1 MAWETQKQA
10 TEALKR
16 AKRALVLAPENPTH
30 DALAST
36 TAVLAYLHAH
46 NIPADGFIP
55 NFKPEKFPLYLP
67 SADKIQA
74 QVNSLRDLKIQLDVN
89 QVPIK
94 ELTYDVKDGRLE
106 IILTP
111 KSGEWKTQNI
121 SLYQGDNRYDMIVA
135 IGFPDRQSL
144 HNAFRQ
150 PMDVIHQAPII
161 NLDNDPKN
169 EHWAAINLVDLA
181 ATAISENAFNWFE
194 HWDETKISAPIAT
207 AILAGM
213 IANTQSFRSPSVT
226 PNTLE
231 KASKLI
237 SMGAD
242 RESIVHGLW
251 RSRQVN
257 TLKLWGRAL
266 SRIEQDKNLGL
277 IWTTLSRQDILDSGT
292 TEARLDE
299 LVNELIAFA
308 PDSKL
313 TAIFVE
319 HDAYT
324 TRMALFAQPPY
335 AANVIGRS
343 LGLDG
348 TAKKAGGAISKPLLE
363 AKDHALEQIKK
374 IL

>member
-1 MAWETQKQA
+1 MAWETQQQA

-36 TAVLAYLHAH
+36 SAVLAYLQAH
-46 NIPADGFIP
+46 NIPADGYIP
-55 NFKPEKFPLYLP
+55 NLKPEKLPLYLAL
-67 SADKIQA
+67 ADKIQP
-74 QVNSLRDLKIQLDVN
+74 QISSLRDLKIQLDVN
-89 QVPIK
+89 QIPIK
-94 ELTYDVKDGRLE
+94 ELAYDVKDGKLE
-106 IILTP
+106 IILSP
-111 KSGEWKTQNI
+111 KSGEWKTQDVA
-121 SLYQGDNRYDMIVA
+121 LLHGDERYDIIIS

-144 HNAFRQ
+144 HNTFRQ
-150 PMDVIHQAPII
+150 PLDVIHHAPII
-161 NLDNDPKN
+161 NLDHDPKN
-169 EHWAAINLVDLA
+169 EHWGAINLVDLT
-181 ATAISENAFNWFE
+181 ATAISETAFSWFE
-194 HWDETKISAPIAT
+194 HWDETKIDAPIAT

-226 PNTLE
+226 PETLN
-231 KASKLI
+231 KASRLI

-251 RSRQVN
+251 KSRQIN

-277 IWTTLSRQDILDSGT
+277 TWTTLSRQDILDSGT

-299 LVNELIAFA
+299 LVNELIAFT

-335 AANVIGRS
+335 SAGIIGRS

-348 TAKKAGGAISKPLLE
+348 TAKKAGGAIPKPLLE
-363 AKDHALEQIKK
+363 AKNFAIEQIKK
-374 IL
+374 VL

>member
-36 TAVLAYLHAH
+36 SAVLAYLQAH
-46 NIPADGFIP
+46 NIPADGHIP
-55 NFKPEKFPLYLP
+55 NLKLEKLPLYLT
-67 SADKIQA
+67 STEKIQP
-74 QVNSLRDLKIQLDVN
+74 QINSLRDLKIQLDVN

-94 ELTYDVKDGRLE
+94 ELAYDVKDGKLE
-106 IILTP
+106 IVLSP
-111 KSGEWKTQNI
+111 KAGEWQTQDVA
-121 SLYQGDNRYDMIVA
+121 LLHGDDRYDLIVA

-144 HNAFRQ
+144 HNTFRQ
-150 PMDVIHQAPII
+150 PMDMIHHAPII
-161 NLDNDPKN
+161 NLDHDPKN
-169 EHWAAINLVDLA
+169 EHWGAINLVDLT
-181 ATAISENAFNWFE
+181 ATAISETAFSWFE
-194 HWDETKISAPIAT
+194 HWDETKINAPIAT

-213 IANTQSFRSPSVT
+213 IANTQSFRSANVSPK
-226 PNTLE
+226 TLD

-237 SMGAD
+237 AMGAD

-313 TAIFVE
+313 TAVFVE

-348 TAKKAGGAISKPLLE
+348 TAKKASGAISKPLLE

-374 IL
+374 TL

>member
-1 MAWETQKQA
+1 
-10 TEALKR
+10 
-16 AKRALVLAPENPTH
+16 
-30 DALAST
+30 
-36 TAVLAYLHAH
+36 
-46 NIPADGFIP
+46 
-55 NFKPEKFPLYLP
+55 
-67 SADKIQA
+67 
-74 QVNSLRDLKIQLDVN
+74 
-89 QVPIK
+89 
-94 ELTYDVKDGRLE
+94 
-106 IILTP
+106 
-111 KSGEWKTQNI
+111 
-121 SLYQGDNRYDMIVA
+121 
-135 IGFPDRQSL
+135 
-144 HNAFRQ
+144 
-150 PMDVIHQAPII
+150 
-161 NLDNDPKN
+161 
-169 EHWAAINLVDLA
+169 
-181 ATAISENAFNWFE
+181 
-194 HWDETKISAPIAT
+194 
-207 AILAGM
+207 
-213 IANTQSFRSPSVT
+213 
-226 PNTLE
+226 
-231 KASKLI
+231 
-237 SMGAD
+237 MGAD

-313 TAIFVE
+313 TAVFVE

-348 TAKKAGGAISKPLLE
+348 TAKKASGAISKPLLE
-363 AKDHALEQIKK
+363 AKDFAIEQIKK